1 MPNLAT
7 VLKEEIQRLARKE
20 VRSETAVLKRQ
31 SAQFRRDIASL
42 KRENDELKRTV
53 AFLKKRE
60 TKRSPSQTLKVEE
73 GKQVRFSPKWLRSH
87 REKLGLSAADY
98 ALLIDVS
105 PLSVYNWEAG
115 KTQPRRK
122 QVEALAAI
130 RTLGKR
136 EALQRLELL

>member
-60 TKRSPSQTLKVEE
+60 TKRLPRQTVKVEE

-136 EALQRLELL
+136 EALQRLDMI